1 MTTTSG
7 VPANVSK
14 LLEAAQTK
22 QQTDS
27 KIAFAVAAK
36 QINASEQMGDAMV
49 QLVDQAATIQRQLAS
64 GRLDVRA

>member
-14 LLEAAQTK
+14 LLEAAQAK
-22 QQTDS
+22 QQSDS

-36 QINASEQMGDAMV
+36 QVKASEQMGDAMV
-49 QLVDQAATIQRQLAS
+49 QLVAQAATVQQQLAS